1 MSKNTTT
8 AINTFLGEIKN
19 KKPNMVTAS
28 IMDGIIQRLAE
39 KNTITPKQ
47 AAWILDKHKKFNM
60 PMPKSLIDEIVNVM
74 EKGGTKDQQIA
85 EESVRKVLESDR
97 IDERVEHFN
106 NLFDMPEIKRLVDE
120 VDDRVQQLKKK
131 IK

>member
-1 MSKNTTT
+1 MSKNTTI

-47 AAWILDKHKKFNM
+47 AAWILDKHKKSNM
-60 PMPKSLIDEIVNVM
+60 HMPKSLIDEILNVM
-74 EKGGTKDQQIA
+74 EKGGTNDQQIA
-85 EESVRKVLESDR
+85 EESVKKALESDR
-97 IDERVEHFN
+97 TDERIEHFN
-106 NLFDMPEIKRLVDE
+106 NLFDMSGIKKLVDE
-120 VDDRVQQLKKK
+120 VDERVQQLKKK